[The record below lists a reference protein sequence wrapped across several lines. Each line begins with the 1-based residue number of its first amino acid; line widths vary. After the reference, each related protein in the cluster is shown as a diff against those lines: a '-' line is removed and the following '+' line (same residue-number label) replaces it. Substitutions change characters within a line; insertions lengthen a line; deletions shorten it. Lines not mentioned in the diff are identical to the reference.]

1 MSLRGDYSIITKF
14 NKVRHFHENPL
25 AHVKFKGN
33 NYIKENNQYKQKF
46 RRIKCLKE
54 DKIQNGKGK

>member
-46 RRIKCLKE
+46 RRIKSKFSP
-54 DKIQNGKGK
+54 KR